1 MEIVDEVGV
10 CVGNGLQAIIANR
23 RIAVKAAI
31 ILFIILLLLKEPPYD
46 LIEGHFSNRFA
57 MHRIP
62 PFPQGCNRQ
71 GSTAIS
77 TF

>member
-57 MHRIP
+57 MH
-62 PFPQGCNRQ
+62 
-71 GSTAIS
+71 
-77 TF
+77 